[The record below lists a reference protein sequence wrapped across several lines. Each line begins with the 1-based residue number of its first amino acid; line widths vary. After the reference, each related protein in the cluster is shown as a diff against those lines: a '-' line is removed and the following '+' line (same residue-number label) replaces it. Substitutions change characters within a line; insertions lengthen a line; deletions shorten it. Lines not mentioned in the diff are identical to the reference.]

1 MDVERAIA
9 RRLTYAYIAGLALI
23 AILSG
28 AVHVLLNNVIV
39 AQGDSATVINVAG
52 RQRMLSQRIGLL
64 AMDLHAGDASARQPL
79 LDAVTLMERS
89 EKALTQGGDLRI
101 RQTLSPTAH
110 RFYLEG
116 ATPLDSAVRQFVA
129 DARQFVQPPPGAD
142 GEAAYRRLQ
151 TAARTTLLP
160 DLNQAVS
167 IFEEEANQRIAWL
180 RTAQKVVL
188 ITLLLTLS
196 LEAIFIFRPL
206 VGRVRRYAANMYD
219 MATRDSLTG
228 LSNRRHFMDMG
239 NRELLLARRS
249 GRPLSVVMLDLDHF
263 KSVNDTYGHAVG
275 DLVLKRFAAIAPV
288 TLRNSDVIGRIG
300 GEEFALML
308 REMPPRDAAA
318 VAEKLRAAVA
328 ADRSE
333 GLPAFTVSIGV
344 SGVDASDASL
354 DDVLRRAD
362 KALYA
367 AKADG
372 RNRVAVA
379 SGDA

>member
-1 MDVERAIA
+1 MDAERAIA

-64 AMDLHAGDASARQPL
+64 ATDLHAGDATARQPL

-89 EKALTQGGDLRI
+89 EKALMQGGDLGI
-101 RQTLSPTAH
+101 RHELSPSAH

-116 ATPLDSAVRQFVA
+116 ATPLDFAVRQFVL
-129 DARQFVQPPPGAD
+129 DARRFAQPLPGGD
-142 GEAAYRRLQ
+142 VEAAYRRLQ
-151 TAARTTLLP
+151 AAARTTLLP
-160 DLNQAVS
+160 NLNQAVS
-167 IFEEEANQRIAWL
+167 IFEDEASRRIEWL

-188 ITLLLTLS
+188 ITLLITLS

-206 VGRVRRYAANMYD
+206 VDRVRRYAASLYEL
-219 MATRDSLTG
+219 ATRDSLTG
-228 LSNRRHFMDMG
+228 LANRRHFMDVG
-239 NRELLLARRS
+239 NRELLLASRS
-249 GRPLSVVMLDLDHF
+249 GRPLSVAMLDLDHF

-275 DLVLKRFAAIAPV
+275 DLVLKRFASLALA
-288 TLRNSDVIGRIG
+288 TLRSSDIVGRIG
-300 GEEFALML
+300 GEEFALIL
-308 REMPPRDAAA
+308 REMSPFDASA
-318 VAEKLRAAVA
+318 VAEKLRVAAA

-333 GLPAFTVSIGV
+333 GLPVFTVSIGISV
-344 SGVDASDASL
+344 ANANDRSL

-367 AKADG
+367 AKVEG

-379 SGDA
+379 LDD

>member
-1 MDVERAIA
+1 MDAERAIA

-64 AMDLHAGDASARQPL
+64 AMDLRAGDASARQPL

-101 RQTLSPTAH
+101 RQTLSPAAH
-110 RFYLEG
+110 QFYLEG
-116 ATPLDSAVRQFVA
+116 ASPLDPAVRQFVS
-129 DARQFVQPPPGAD
+129 DARQFAQPSPGAD
-142 GEAAYRRLQ
+142 AEAAYQRLQ

-160 DLNQAVS
+160 NLNQAVS
-167 IFEEEANQRIAWL
+167 IFEDEANQRIAWL

-206 VGRVRRYAANMYD
+206 VGRVRRYAANLYE

-228 LSNRRHFMDMG
+228 LSNRRHFMDAG

-275 DLVLKRFAAIAPV
+275 DSVLKRFSAIALA

-300 GEEFALML
+300 GEEFALLL

-333 GLPAFTVSIGV
+333 GLPGFTVSIGV

-367 AKADG
+367 AKAGG
-372 RNRVAVA
+372 RNRVAVDA
-379 SGDA
+379 SDL